1 MWILCNQSYKQ
12 NNNQS
17 IFYCYIMHSR
27 HPMFVLFYSLQF
39 FEAKWVE
46 IYLKITISIIPSY
59 IISSKCS
66 MPPFDKYPCKNRR
79 CPTEGHYYPRALI
92 PSLYP
97 LPLWSI
103 SKNNTI
109 WHTDKRTDVWSQP
122 SFIYTQI
129 FNPKKTGFSPHKYI
143 SHNFF
148 DFCLPLSY
156 ATFQCGP

>member
-1 MWILCNQSYKQ
+1 
-12 NNNQS
+12 
-17 IFYCYIMHSR
+17 
-27 HPMFVLFYSLQF
+27 
-39 FEAKWVE
+39 
-46 IYLKITISIIPSY
+46 
-59 IISSKCS
+59 

-109 WHTDKRTDVWSQP
+109 WHTDKRTDIWSQP
-122 SFIYTQI
+122 SCIHTQI

-143 SHNFF
+143 SQISCWLLLTFNLCNFSVWTSKVAHNRPK
-148 DFCLPLSY
+148 PLY
-156 ATFQCGP
+156 FTFQPRIDFLVLWYIGTRHLFSYLWFNIAFPDN